1 MEWLSALQRMREAGD
16 AGVLV
21 TIISSRGHSP
31 RAAGAKMLVTGQGSW
46 DSIGGGNLEAT
57 AIDQAREMLA
67 ARTAEPQ
74 TTEMSLNEHA
84 TTRHG
89 RQCCGGQVS
98 LLFEPV
104 LSPPAIAVFGLG
116 HVGRELSGILSR
128 MNVRLYLA
136 DSREEFAEASSLPQ
150 ALDSPAHVSWHH
162 TPAPEALLREL
173 PEGTHVLIMTH
184 DHAEDLFLCEAAL
197 RHGGL
202 ASTGLIGSAAK
213 WSRFRKRLRESGYE
227 ESEIEGITCPIGD
240 PEITG
245 KSPAVIALSVATAL
259 VRGFP
264 QDLL

>member
-1 MEWLSALQRMREAGD
+1 MEWLSAVQRMREAGD

-21 TIISSRGHSP
+21 TIISSRGHAP
-31 RAAGAKMLVTGQGSW
+31 RAAGAKMLVTAHHSW

-57 AIDQAREMLA
+57 AIDRAREMLLA
-67 ARTAEPQ
+67 ETAEPQ
-74 TTEMSLNEHA
+74 TMDMSLNEHA

-89 RQCCGGQVS
+89 RQCCGGQVT
-98 LLFEPV
+98 LLLEPI
-104 LSPPAIAVFGLG
+104 LSPPPIAIFGLG
-116 HVGRELSGILSR
+116 HVGRELAGVLSR

-150 ALDSPAHVSWHH
+150 LLEAPANVSWHH

-173 PEGTHVLIMTH
+173 PQGTHVVIMTH

-197 RHGGL
+197 NHAGL

-213 WSRFRKRLRESGYE
+213 WTRFRKRLRESGYE
-227 ESEIEGITCPIGD
+227 DSAIDRITCPIGI

-245 KSPAVIALSVATAL
+245 KSPAVIALSIASSL
-259 VRGFP
+259 VQDIP
-264 QDLL
+264 QELL